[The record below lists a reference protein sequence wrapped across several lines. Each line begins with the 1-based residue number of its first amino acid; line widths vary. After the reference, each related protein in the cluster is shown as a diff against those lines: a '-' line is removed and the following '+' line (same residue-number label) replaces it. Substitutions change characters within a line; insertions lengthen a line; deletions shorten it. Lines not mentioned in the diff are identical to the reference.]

1 MKKRSILLSVSLLLM
16 LFLLIWARPL
26 LTQEKN
32 TVSVLSGVLKLTL
45 SSDEFVQYDEDPDLL
60 YYISET
66 EAEEDLLASLPVL
79 NGYTFSDQMGSGY
92 LFTQQESPEEKVLV
106 SGTQFS
112 RYYRLWKIPKR

>member
-1 MKKRSILLSVSLLLM
+1 MKKRSILLSVSFLLV

-32 TVSVLSGVLKLTL
+32 TVYVLSGILKLAL

-66 EAEEDLLASLPVL
+66 EANENLLTSLPVL
-79 NGYTFSDQMGSGY
+79 TGYELIDQMGSGY

>member
-1 MKKRSILLSVSLLLM
+1 MKKKPILLSVSLLLV
-16 LFLLIWARPL
+16 LFLLIWVRPL

-32 TVSVLSGVLKLTL
+32 TVSVLSGVLKLSL

-66 EAEEDLLASLPVL
+66 EVEENLLTSLPVL
-79 NGYTFSDQMGSGY
+79 NGYTLSDQMGSGY
-92 LFTQQESPEEKVLV
+92 LFTQKENPEEKVMV

-112 RYYRLWKIPKR
+112 RYYRLWKIPK

>member
-1 MKKRSILLSVSLLLM
+1 M

-32 TVSVLSGVLKLTL
+32 TVSVLSGILKLAL
-45 SSDEFVQYDEDPDLL
+45 SGQEFVQYDEDPDLL

-66 EAEEDLLASLPVL
+66 EAEEDLLTSLPVL
-79 NGYTFSDQMGSGY
+79 NGYTLSDQMGSGY
-92 LFTQQESPEEKVLV
+92 LFTQEESPEEKVLV

-112 RYYRLWKIPKR
+112 RYYRLWKIPK

>member
-1 MKKRSILLSVSLLLM
+1 MKKKPILLSVSLLLM
-16 LFLLIWARPL
+16 FFLLIWARPL

-32 TVSVLSGVLKLTL
+32 TVSVLSGVLKLSL

-66 EAEEDLLASLPVL
+66 EAEEDLLTSLPVL
-79 NGYTFSDQMGSGY
+79 KGYTLSEQMGSGY
-92 LFTQQESPEEKVLV
+92 LFTQEKNLEETVLV

-112 RYYRLWKIPKR
+112 RYYRLWKIPK